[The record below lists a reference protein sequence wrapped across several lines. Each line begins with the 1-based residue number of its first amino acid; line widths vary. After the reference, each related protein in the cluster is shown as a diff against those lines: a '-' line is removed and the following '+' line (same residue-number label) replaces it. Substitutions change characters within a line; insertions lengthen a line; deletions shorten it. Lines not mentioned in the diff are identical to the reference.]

1 MITMK
6 KFTIAIDGPVGAG
19 KSSVAGEVA
28 KKLDILHLD
37 TGAMYRAFAL
47 KAIREGIELTDENA
61 LTALAENNLPEVEYR
76 DGSQLTL
83 LDGEDVSGLIRTEE
97 ISMATS
103 TVSKYAGVRRAM
115 VKKQQELA
123 KKQSML
129 LDGRDIGTVVL
140 PDATLKI
147 YLTASPEARARRR
160 FDQLTAKG
168 EECIYED
175 ILADV
180 IKRDQQDMNRE
191 VDPLRP
197 ADDAQILDTT
207 DMNQEQTVDNIIRR
221 LELKRGRMPKK
232 SEKFTWLYNFVFR
245 MFGFFYRTILP
256 VKVHGLENT
265 LLDAPYILISNHN
278 SLFDPISIG
287 EPIRRYHV
295 RFLGKK
301 ELEKNPILKKAFA
314 ICRMIPVDRHNMDMA
329 AVRSCLKVLK
339 DKQVLGV
346 FPEGTRHKEG
356 VMQELESGIAMIALR
371 GKAPLLPAYM
381 TSKLRLFRTTHLYYG
396 QPISVSEL
404 AARGINKE
412 NCEELL
418 ETIRKTYRDMVA
430 KHEETYGKKQKKNK

>member
-1 MITMK
+1 MK
-6 KFTIAIDGPVGAG
+6 HFTIAIDGPVGAG
-19 KSSVAGEVA
+19 KSSVAGDVA

-47 KAIREGIELTDENA
+47 KALREGISVDDEAA
-61 LTALAENNLPEVEYR
+61 LTALAEKSLPEVVYK
-76 DGSQLTL
+76 DGAQCTL
-83 LDGEDVSGLIRTEE
+83 MDGEDVSGLIRTEE

-103 TVSKYAGVRRAM
+103 TISKVAGVRRAM

-123 KKQSML
+123 KTQSMI
-129 LDGRDIGTVVL
+129 LDGRDICTVVL

-160 FDQLTAKG
+160 YDQLTAKG
-168 EECIYED
+168 EECVYED

-180 IKRDQQDMNRE
+180 IRRDEQDMNRE

-197 ADDAQILDTT
+197 AEDAQILDTT
-207 DMNQEQTVDNIIRR
+207 DMNQQQTVDNIIAR
-221 LELKRGRMPKK
+221 LELKKGKRPKK
-232 SEKFTWLYNFVFR
+232 TEKFTWLYNFA
-245 MFGFFYRTILP
+245 FGLFNFLFRTILP

-265 LLDAPYILISNHN
+265 LMDAPYILISNHN
-278 SLFDPISIG
+278 SLFDPLTIGAPIS
-287 EPIRRYHV
+287 RYQV

-301 ELEKNPILKKAFA
+301 ELENNPILKKAFQ

-339 DKQVLGV
+339 EKQVLGV

-356 VMQELESGIAMIALR
+356 VMQDLESGIAMIALR

-381 TSKLRLFRTTHLYYG
+381 TGKLRLFRTTHLYYG

-404 AARGINKE
+404 AAKGINKE
-412 NCEELL
+412 NCDELL
-418 ETIRKTYRDMVA
+418 ETIRKTYRDMVEQ
-430 KHEETYGKKQKKNK
+430 HEKNYGKKQKSTK